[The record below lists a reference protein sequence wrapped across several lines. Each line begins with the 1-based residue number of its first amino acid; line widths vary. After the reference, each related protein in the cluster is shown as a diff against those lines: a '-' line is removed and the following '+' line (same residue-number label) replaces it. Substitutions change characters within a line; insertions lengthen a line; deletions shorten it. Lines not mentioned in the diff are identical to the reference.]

1 MAESFH
7 RMCNPRVLDGM
18 NPQMPA
24 LPCPLQLPSASRGLV
39 PAELSLPP
47 ADARSAARGSP
58 GTCADAGSPAAA
70 DARRILGH
78 LRLPSL
84 IGLNA
89 RLADIRLAPGP
100 VSPQRKRTAAADS
113 QAAVRAAILA
123 PVPTL
128 VFGGG
133 VGSPSVHREGRSMG
147 CSAGRRCTG
156 RAVECASDSRESC
169 ASGPLRGLP
178 AMPRTPSLATVASRP
193 VPVLSGC
200 CSACAAVGAR
210 VVRCSRETCA
220 DAVCPASASVLRIT
234 RGGCQLGHRALHVSS
249 AAGVC
254 CQLALA
260 GHGGCCC
267 PLPLNTASGT
277 RLYGQHGSCV
287 RPQGLPLGCY
297 RDHSP
302 LP

>member
-1 MAESFH
+1 
-7 RMCNPRVLDGM
+7 MCNPRVLDGM

-133 VGSPSVHREGRSMG
+133 AGSPSVGP
-147 CSAGRRCTG
+147 
-156 RAVECASDSRESC
+156 ASDSRESC
-169 ASGPLRGLP
+169 ARGPLRGLP

-267 PLPLNTASGT
+267 PLPLNTACGT
-277 RLYGQHGSCV
+277 RLYGHHGSCV
-287 RPQGLPLGCY
+287 RPPGLPLGC
-297 RDHSP
+297 
-302 LP
+302 